1 MNKEKFVFNPE
12 TLQFEKVKKSTSKTI
27 FTVASFLIFSAL
39 FGYVG
44 FNYLGTY
51 VPELNLK
58 EQRLNEELEQM
69 KVKFS
74 LVNERLETFNSVLGS
89 IHERNTS
96 IHETLFGTKPIDDNV
111 WNGGIGGHRQYDELI
126 DFDTKDMLVKT
137 LNNADA
143 VSRKLSLQSIALDK
157 LEEMTMERENIL
169 NSTPSI
175 KPVQENKLKRGINY
189 LSGFGMRIHPIH
201 KIPKFHKGI
210 DFTAPEGTK
219 IQATGDG
226 VVEQV
231 ENKTTGYGLNI
242 TIDHGHGYKTLYA
255 HLHEA
260 VVKEGQKVKKGEI
273 IGLIGDT
280 GTSTA
285 PHLHYEVHYNGK
297 AVNPIQYVMDGLSP
311 AEYSQLVQKAAESNK
326 SLD

>member
-12 TLQFEKVKKSTSKTI
+12 TLQFDKVKKSTSKT
-27 FTVASFLIFSAL
+27 FLKIGGFLVFAAF
-39 FGYVG
+39 FGYFS
-44 FNYLGTY
+44 FNYLGTFI
-51 VPELNLK
+51 PELNLK
-58 EQRLNEELEQM
+58 QQRMSEELEQM
-69 KVKFS
+69 KVKFN
-74 LVNERLETFNSVLGS
+74 LVNEQLTTFSSVLGNIHNRNAN
-89 IHERNTS
+89 IHE
-96 IHETLFGTKPIDDNV
+96 ILFGTKPMDDNV
-111 WNGGIGGHRQYDELI
+111 WNGGIGGHRQFNELI
-126 DFDTKDMLVKT
+126 DFDSKELLVKT

-143 VSRKLSLQSIALDK
+143 LSRKLSLQSIALDK
-157 LEEMTMERENIL
+157 LEEMTIERENIL

-175 KPVQENKLKRGINY
+175 KPVKATKLARDIHY
-189 LSGFGMRIHPIH
+189 LSGFGMRIHPIY

-210 DFTAPEGTK
+210 DFTAPKGTK

-231 ENKTTGYGLNI
+231 EKKSTGYGLNVMI
-242 TIDHGHGYKTLYA
+242 NHGHGYVTRYA
-255 HLHEA
+255 HMAKIL
-260 VVKEGQKVKKGEI
+260 VKEGQKVAKGEV

-285 PHLHYEVHYNGK
+285 PHLHYEVHYKGE

-311 AEYSQLVQKAAESNK
+311 AEYSQLVEKAAETNK

>member
-12 TLQFEKVKKSTSKTI
+12 TLQFDKVKKSTSKT
-27 FTVASFLIFSAL
+27 FLKIAVFLSLSAC
-39 FGYVG
+39 FGYFS
-44 FNYLGTY
+44 FNYLGTFI
-51 VPELNLK
+51 PELKLK
-58 EQRLNEELEQM
+58 EQRMSEELEQM
-69 KVKFS
+69 KVKFN
-74 LVNERLETFNSVLGS
+74 LVNERLAVFNSVLGNIHS
-89 IHERNTS
+89 RNSNIHE
-96 IHETLFGTKPIDDNV
+96 ILFGTKPMDDNV

-126 DFDTKDMLVKT
+126 DFDTKELLVKT

-175 KPVQENKLKRGINY
+175 KPVQESKLARDIDY

-210 DFTAPEGTK
+210 DFTAPQGTK

-231 ENKTTGYGLNI
+231 ENKSTGYGLNI
-242 TIDHGHGYKTLYA
+242 SINHGYGYVTRYA
-255 HLHEA
+255 HLNEIM
-260 VVKEGQKVKKGEI
+260 VKEGQKVKKGEV

-285 PHLHYEVHYNGK
+285 PHLHYEVHFNGK
-297 AVNPIQYVMDGLSP
+297 AVNPIQYVMDGLTP
-311 AEYSQLVQKAAESNK
+311 AEYSQLVQKASESNK